1 MMSSLVSPVEQ
12 YIFCQ
17 GNKNMCVCVSSTCL
31 QVLKSCPAL
40 ERLSVHVSPLWL
52 RSSLVAGACGL
63 YGAPSLAPRAVSGT
77 WWHQRQP
84 AAGPMAS
91 FLLPWAWEA
100 NTANCKWAP
109 TLTLFCTHPV
119 EAPHKSGLG
128 QVNGNGHLWTSKPN
142 CANRKTLIH
151 LKLPRRKS
159 FKEMQRKH
167 LIWLIWCGFNW
178 KLGHGLNYLRVS

>member
-1 MMSSLVSPVEQ
+1 M
-12 YIFCQ
+12 F
-17 GNKNMCVCVSSTCL
+17 
-31 QVLKSCPAL
+31 
-40 ERLSVHVSPLWL
+40 PL
-52 RSSLVAGACGL
+52 CGL
-63 YGAPSLAPRAVSGT
+63 EAPWWLGPVDFTVRLHWLPELCLAHGDI
-77 WWHQRQP
+77 RQP